1 MLGILQFCS
10 WRGRTGEGPET
21 NFFAPFA
28 AMESYIAITEA
39 TKCVLYPVIPSFQH
53 MLKKDDG
60 GSTVETYMQGY
71 LVYKLKKW

>member
-1 MLGILQFCS
+1 
-10 WRGRTGEGPET
+10 
-21 NFFAPFA
+21 
-28 AMESYIAITEA
+28 MESYIAITEA
-39 TKCVLYPVIPSFQH
+39 TKRVLYPFIPSFQH